1 MYSPGLQISR
11 ITIIA
16 LLIVGVLWVL
26 RPFLSPLLTALII
39 VVATWTPY
47 SWLVKRLGNR
57 KALAAAIMTL
67 LLTVL
72 ILIPTFF
79 LGGQVTKAGAIL
91 VETLKDRFQGG
102 LGDPPAWLLAL
113 PLIGEHV
120 QTYWNH
126 LVNDAGSGQNS
137 CSEFTTRQ
145 NV

>member
-39 VVATWTPY
+39 VVATWMPY
-47 SWLVKRLGNR
+47 SWMVKKLGNR
-57 KALAAAIMTL
+57 KTLAAAIMTL
-67 LLTVL
+67 LLTVV

-91 VETLKDRFQGG
+91 VESLKDRF
-102 LGDPPAWLLAL
+102 
-113 PLIGEHV
+113 
-120 QTYWNH
+120 
-126 LVNDAGSGQNS
+126 
-137 CSEFTTRQ
+137 
-145 NV
+145 